1 MSINVGKDTTI
12 GGVHASDNAE
22 IDVPN
27 SSDQG
32 KFETLN
38 I

>member
-1 MSINVGKDTTI
+1 MSVKVGKDATF

-32 KFETLN
+32 KLEVFN